1 MQYSLPSLPLGM
13 SSFSDIRENHY
24 LYVDKTDLIYN
35 LITRKRFCLLTRPRR
50 FGKSLLLS
58 TIDCLFREGTAQFE
72 GLKIEKLWHEP
83 ACRTIYL
90 DLSGFDFQTLDEFR
104 TALVRQIRLSARSN
118 AMPSDVFSS
127 TNPVENLDIF
137 VEQALP
143 SKVVIL
149 VDEYD
154 APVRSIEDEELKRQ
168 VTEYLK
174 TFFTA
179 IKRLSRFCRFILL
192 TGITRNILT
201 DEYSCLNFLADISLQ
216 AEYGSLLG
224 YTDKDLDDY
233 FTPYIRNI
241 QAMYHLSEPEVRN
254 KIRYYYD
261 GYSFE
266 RRGKIKVYNNWSVLG
281 LFDDDVFSFSNYWY
295 ESGTVSKELRDFF
308 LQLSLTED
316 GPVFSKLLAT
326 FREGFTVLS
335 GSLNMAPHATA
346 SPVALL
352 FFLGYLTIEDA
363 FDFKNPQRINLTL
376 PNYEIESSL
385 ARLFYEVVYRPPEET
400 DLRFFDNWN
409 SIIHQY
415 SELGLLASLLESIF
429 NTYSY
434 DSNIYAKEAL
444 LRDALFVICKL
455 KMLNVAREAPNAKG
469 RSDLEIETRE
479 ERLVF
484 EFKVA
489 KTQADTHRLL
499 NKAVTQIA
507 NRAYGSNLP
516 PKTVI
521 RYAVVISAV
530 AKKVS
535 AIRVTKS
542 DGTLL
547 GEWSLAL

>member
-35 LITRKRFCLLTRPRR
+35 LITRKRFCLRTRPRR

-201 DEYSCLNFLADISLQ
+201 DE
-216 AEYGSLLG
+216 
-224 YTDKDLDDY
+224 
-233 FTPYIRNI
+233 
-241 QAMYHLSEPEVRN
+241 
-254 KIRYYYD
+254 
-261 GYSFE
+261 SF
-266 RRGKIKVYNNWSVLG
+266 K
-281 LFDDDVFSFSNYWY
+281 
-295 ESGTVSKELRDFF
+295 
-308 LQLSLTED
+308 
-316 GPVFSKLLAT
+316 
-326 FREGFTVLS
+326 
-335 GSLNMAPHATA
+335 
-346 SPVALL
+346 
-352 FFLGYLTIEDA
+352 
-363 FDFKNPQRINLTL
+363 
-376 PNYEIESSL
+376 
-385 ARLFYEVVYRPPEET
+385 
-400 DLRFFDNWN
+400 
-409 SIIHQY
+409 
-415 SELGLLASLLESIF
+415 
-429 NTYSY
+429 
-434 DSNIYAKEAL
+434 
-444 LRDALFVICKL
+444 
-455 KMLNVAREAPNAKG
+455 
-469 RSDLEIETRE
+469 
-479 ERLVF
+479 
-484 EFKVA
+484 
-489 KTQADTHRLL
+489 
-499 NKAVTQIA
+499 
-507 NRAYGSNLP
+507 
-516 PKTVI
+516 
-521 RYAVVISAV
+521 
-530 AKKVS
+530 
-535 AIRVTKS
+535 
-542 DGTLL
+542 
-547 GEWSLAL
+547 